1 MCGCETNGSRG
12 VGRDVNLRLASPPDG
27 RKIPE
32 EMECPVDNVNI
43 KMCRAGFPL
52 FRKFGFTPNT
62 LTWLS
67 FAFGLLAC
75 YMLTQKQYALTGI
88 FLFIGYIFDC
98 CDGNYARTYGM
109 TTAFGDA
116 LDHATDFIVHG
127 IILAILLMQG
137 HTNFLVFYIVL
148 LVLLLPQMFFQ
159 ECVYAKPTATL
170 TVYEDVRKKM
180 GMSRETCKKGLKYSR
195 YFGVGVVNLLI
206 ALAFIYLQFA

>member
-1 MCGCETNGSRG
+1 MCSRFQSG
-12 VGRDVNLRLASPPDG
+12 QTPITDG

-43 KMCRAGFPL
+43 KLCRSGFPL

-67 FAFGLLAC
+67 FAFGLLAF
-75 YMLTQKQYALTGI
+75 YTLIQKQYALTGV
-88 FLFIGYIFDC
+88 FLYIGYIFDC

-109 TTAFGDA
+109 TSAFGDA

-127 IILAILLMQG
+127 IIMAILFAQG
-137 HTNFLVFYIVL
+137 HTTFLAIYIGL
-148 LVLLLPQMFFQ
+148 LLLLLPQMFFQ

-180 GMSRETCKKGLKYSR
+180 GMSRDTCKKGLKYSR

-206 ALAFIYLQFA
+206 ALAFVYLQFSTK